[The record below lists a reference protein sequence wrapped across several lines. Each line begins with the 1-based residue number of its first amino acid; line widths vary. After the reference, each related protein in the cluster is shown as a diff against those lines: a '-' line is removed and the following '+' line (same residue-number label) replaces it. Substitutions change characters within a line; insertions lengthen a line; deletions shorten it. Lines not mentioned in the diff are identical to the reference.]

1 MKSLFGAAGR
11 YLACALA
18 LAAIVG
24 VNRWVVPMNATTAA
38 LFMLLIVLGTAT
50 KWGLPEAIFTS
61 VAGMLC
67 FNYFFLPPIGT
78 FTISDPENWV
88 ALFTFVATA
97 VTASK
102 LSSNA
107 KRRAE
112 EALAGRNE
120 SARLYE
126 LSRAL
131 LMDEGTDAIRQSVV
145 KAGNILGIRD
155 IAFFDVAAHQIYGS
169 TEKVSAAE
177 LARTAE
183 TGEPVTREGVSIIP
197 VKLGNRVVGSLAFGS
212 GSLSANV
219 RESSANLLA
228 INYERAHAVDRAAA
242 AEIARRNEEFKSS
255 LLDGL
260 AHDLKTPLT
269 AIRSCITRLIQ
280 IPPRTEEV
288 RQELLSI
295 IDQESLRLQ
304 ASITEAI
311 ELARI
316 ESHELHLEPE
326 ATDVARL
333 VEAAITDGRDEN
345 HGRYSMDITEGLQI
359 FADPE
364 LLRRALVQ
372 ILENARK
379 YSPPGSPIVVR
390 ARQENGQITIA
401 VLDRGPGVGADE
413 RERIFDKFYRGR
425 RGRDKAEGTGM
436 GLAIAKAIVNA
447 HQGRIHAENRAGGG
461 AAIIIQLP

>member
-1 MKSLFGAAGR
+1 
-11 YLACALA
+11 
-18 LAAIVG
+18 
-24 VNRWVVPMNATTAA
+24 
-38 LFMLLIVLGTAT
+38 
-50 KWGLPEAIFTS
+50 
-61 VAGMLC
+61 
-67 FNYFFLPPIGT
+67 
-78 FTISDPENWV
+78 
-88 ALFTFVATA
+88 
-97 VTASK
+97 
-102 LSSNA
+102 
-107 KRRAE
+107 
-112 EALAGRNE
+112 
-120 SARLYE
+120 
-126 LSRAL
+126 
-131 LMDEGTDAIRQSVV
+131 
-145 KAGNILGIRD
+145 
-155 IAFFDVAAHQIYGS
+155 
-169 TEKVSAAE
+169 
-177 LARTAE
+177 
-183 TGEPVTREGVSIIP
+183 
-197 VKLGNRVVGSLAFGS
+197 
-212 GSLSANV
+212 
-219 RESSANLLA
+219 
-228 INYERAHAVDRAAA
+228 
-242 AEIARRNEEFKSS
+242 
-255 LLDGL
+255 
-260 AHDLKTPLT
+260 
-269 AIRSCITRLIQ
+269 
-280 IPPRTEEV
+280 V